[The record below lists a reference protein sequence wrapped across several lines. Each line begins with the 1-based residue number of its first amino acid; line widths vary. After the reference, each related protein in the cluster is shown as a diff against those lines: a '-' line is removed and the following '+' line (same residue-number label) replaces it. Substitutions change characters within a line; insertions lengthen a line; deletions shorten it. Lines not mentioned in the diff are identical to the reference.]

1 MKTQRKWGALALMV
15 LIPVFSLAGCSDSS
29 DTATDSSAT
38 TTSTSAESETAG
50 ETSTA
55 TESAYSV
62 GVITAVGSS
71 QITIALYESDDTIDY
86 LSDIDPDTLTATGET
101 TTVTFDDTTV
111 VERYDNGV
119 ITTLTTSELA
129 IDDLVAISEDD
140 GQTIAIIAQDD
151 TDTTSDTTSYSNDY
165 STTSENATS
174 YSDDS
179 STASEDTTSY
189 SGDSSTSSED
199 TTSFSD
205 DSSTAS
211 EDTSNYSENTTTISD

>member
-1 MKTQRKWGALALMV
+1 M
-15 LIPVFSLAGCSDSS
+15 
-29 DTATDSSAT
+29 
-38 TTSTSAESETAG
+38 
-50 ETSTA
+50 
-55 TESAYSV
+55 
-62 GVITAVGSS
+62 ITAVGSS
-71 QITIALYESDDTIDY
+71 RITIALYESDDTIDY

-189 SGDSSTSSED
+189 SGDSSTASKD
-199 TTSFSD
+199 TTSYSD

>member
-1 MKTQRKWGALALMV
+1 MKTQRKWGALSLMV
-15 LIPVFSLAGCSDSS
+15 LISVFSLAGCSDSS

-50 ETSTA
+50 ETSST

-101 TTVTFDDTTV
+101 TTITFDDTTV

-129 IDDLVAISEDD
+129 IDDLVAI
-140 GQTIAIIAQDD
+140 IAQND
-151 TDTTSDTTSYSNDY
+151 TDATSDTTSYSNN
-165 STTSENATS
+165 SSTASENTTSYSDDSSTASENTTSYSDDSSTANEDTTS

-189 SGDSSTSSED
+189 S
-199 TTSFSD
+199 
-205 DSSTAS
+205 
-211 EDTSNYSENTTTISD
+211 ENTATISD